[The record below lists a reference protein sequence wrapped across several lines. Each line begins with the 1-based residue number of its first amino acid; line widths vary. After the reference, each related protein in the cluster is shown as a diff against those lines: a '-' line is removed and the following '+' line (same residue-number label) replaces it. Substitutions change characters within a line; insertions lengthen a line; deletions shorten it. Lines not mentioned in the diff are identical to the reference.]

1 MPSPFSRDQ
10 LSPEMQERYGLNKS
24 GRSGVVITV
33 IVAVAFL
40 AAVAFAGVMMV
51 RDNIRHELVVW
62 TVVAPD
68 RADATFTVER
78 DGADDVVCVLR
89 AQDSKRIDVG
99 YVEIDIPPGDDNVT
113 IDYSLRTVA
122 PAYAVEVL
130 ACERPGE
137 LRGPGPQFPP
147 GIAIPDQPWTA
158 S

>member
-10 LSPEMQERYGLNKS
+10 LSPEMQERYGLNKR

-78 DGADDVVCVLR
+78 DGADEVVCVLR

-130 ACERPGE
+130 ACEQPGE

-147 GIAIPDQPWTA
+147 RIAIPDQPWTA